1 MRNQGRLAPIAA
13 DLAIPPAVRN
23 RSVLHYSCRSLL
35 SLASRRSC
43 HKLAAI
49 NAPPNAI
56 VATRAHHGM
65 PGNIIIGS
73 AKTNVAP
80 TKYQTVVDAGLFSFA
95 TMLRHYERT
104 QR

>member
-1 MRNQGRLAPIAA
+1 MA
-13 DLAIPPAVRN
+13 RN

-35 SLASRRSC
+35 PLASRRSC
-43 HKLAAI
+43 HKPAAI

-65 PGNIIIGS
+65 PGNSIIGS

-95 TMLRHYERT
+95 TMLRRYERT